1 MQDEESRMA
10 GSMQMEE
17 SEAKHR
23 AQPGALTHIE
33 SSDNSGGIP
42 RHELQVGGRLAVQE
56 LALRR
61 EPAAC
66 IHNTK
71 HSGHLSP
78 KCRSRTSSPIH
89 HKNFNGEDDEQLNT
103 YRTSCRGGA

>member
-66 IHNTK
+66 IHNTTFWSSVPQMQIENIFT
-71 HSGHLSP
+71 HSPQKLQ
-78 KCRSRTSSPIH
+78 RR
-89 HKNFNGEDDEQLNT
+89 
-103 YRTSCRGGA
+103 RR